1 MARLLDFEV
10 LICDPREEFVY
21 GWEDQHGRFVPG
33 MPDEAVLNIHTDE
46 RTAIVCLTHDPRL
59 DDMALLTALNSTAFY
74 IGALGS
80 RVNTQKRREN
90 LTALGLSADAIARLH
105 GADRPAHRQPYAGGN
120 CAVADGGN
128 CCDQERGGTDA
139 EKAVGSGGR
148 VTVTA
153 IVLAAGQGS
162 RFRTEAGAD
171 QDKLLAA
178 CVGLDG
184 ISRPVIE
191 QVLRNLPERVVTR
204 WLVTSPERGEV
215 IRLAEAY
222 GCQVVLLD
230 SSGMG
235 DSIAAAVKASGAAD
249 GWLVVLGDM
258 PFIQSSSIE
267 RVIASVEGVTVP
279 VSAGSTGT
287 RWLSI
292 TGLGRR

>member
-1 MARLLDFEV
+1 
-10 LICDPREEFVY
+10 
-21 GWEDQHGRFVPG
+21 
-33 MPDEAVLNIHTDE
+33 
-46 RTAIVCLTHDPRL
+46 
-59 DDMALLTALNSTAFY
+59 
-74 IGALGS
+74 
-80 RVNTQKRREN
+80 
-90 LTALGLSADAIARLH
+90 
-105 GADRPAHRQPYAGGN
+105 
-120 CAVADGGN
+120 
-128 CCDQERGGTDA
+128 
-139 EKAVGSGGR
+139 
-148 VTVTA
+148 VTA

-162 RFRTEAGAD
+162 RFRAEAGAD

-184 ISRPVIE
+184 VSRPVIE
-191 QVLRNLPERVVTR
+191 QALRNLPERVVTR

-267 RVIASVEGVTVP
+267 RVIDALEEGAISVP
-279 VSAGSTGT
+279 VQAGEYGHPVAFDRAFGPGLLALVGDRGARSLFADAALREVPVLDPGVLWDVDTP
-287 RWLSI
+287 RLLSFNA
-292 TGLGRR
+292 G